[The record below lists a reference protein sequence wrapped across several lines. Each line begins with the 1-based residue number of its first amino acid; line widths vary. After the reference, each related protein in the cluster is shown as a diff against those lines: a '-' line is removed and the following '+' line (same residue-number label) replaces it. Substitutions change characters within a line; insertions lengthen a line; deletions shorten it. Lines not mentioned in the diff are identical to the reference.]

1 MATAPVATAPVAT
14 PAARLTRAKRG
25 RLQRGPS
32 RNWTIAAYVGL
43 AIFVIWTCIPFYWM
57 INASLKTN
65 RQIYQEP
72 SLFPPATLYFGN
84 YAKLLSGEF
93 GGWIVNSAI
102 VAVGTT
108 ALSIVVGIFAAYA
121 IARLN
126 FKGTGAVAQGLV
138 FSYLVPTSLLFIPLF
153 QLVSPIQQ
161 GLSGRQQL
169 LTLFLVYLTFT
180 IPFCTWLLIGY
191 FRTIPRELEE
201 AALIDG
207 CSKFGSLFRVTLPL
221 AGPAIAVVALF
232 SFTLSWNEFLYAL
245 VFISGQAARTTPVGL
260 TSLIAIDV
268 FFWGEMMGGAVL
280 TSIPPVVIYILAQR
294 LVVSGLSAGA
304 VKG

>member
-1 MATAPVATAPVAT
+1 MATAAATL
-14 PAARLTRAKRG
+14 ARPRG
-25 RLQRGPS
+25 RLRRGPS
-32 RNWTIAAYVGL
+32 RRWTVAAYVGL
-43 AIFVIWTCIPFYWM
+43 ALFVVWTVIPFYWM
-57 INASLKTN
+57 VMASLKSN

-72 SLFPPATLYFGN
+72 SLSPPTTLYFGN
-84 YAKLLSGEF
+84 YQKLLSGEF

-102 VAVGTT
+102 VATGSTL
-108 ALSIVVGIFAAYA
+108 LSIVVGIFAAYA
-121 IARLN
+121 ISRLS
-126 FKGTGAVAQGLV
+126 FKGTGMVARGLV

-161 GLSGRQQL
+161 GLEGRQQL
-169 LTLFLVYLTFT
+169 FTLFLVYLTFT

-191 FRTIPRELEE
+191 FRTIPKELED

-207 CSKFGSLFRVTLPL
+207 CSKLGSLFRVTLPL

-294 LVVSGLSAGA
+294 LVVKGLSAGA